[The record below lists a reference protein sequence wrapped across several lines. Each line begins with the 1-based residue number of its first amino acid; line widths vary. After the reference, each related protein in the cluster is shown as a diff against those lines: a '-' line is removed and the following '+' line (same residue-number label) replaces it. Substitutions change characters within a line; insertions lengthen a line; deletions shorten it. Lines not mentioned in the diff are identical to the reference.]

1 MSVMRVNDAH
11 GWIAK
16 KLCGIE
22 LDMKGTLINS
32 VNRNYSSE
40 MVQPYMQPRTMPYQ
54 LVYLKRLSDIS
65 TNLRCHS
72 RPK

>member
-32 VNRNYSSE
+32 VNRNYSSK
-40 MVQPYMQPRTMPYQ
+40 MVQPYMQPRT
-54 LVYLKRLSDIS
+54 KSF
-65 TNLRCHS
+65 
-72 RPK
+72 